1 MAPQAAGDTGRVP
14 ELLVEPSF
22 SLPWPPSVPTALL
35 GHPSPL
41 RCRLTAQP
49 SRTQPL
55 LPGAGLPS
63 RERRLQQ
70 EPYGA
75 GLQRG
80 GKPDGKPEISPAEPQ
95 PHRGPRA
102 ALASHD
108 SGGRTPGAALQ
119 GAGDD
124 AQWMPG
130 APTLWGR
137 GVLPSPPACYGFER
151 GCPGQEQMA
160 AAAGW
165 PGGLRWCQLMAPTT
179 SPGCVPPGP
188 APATGGAQELG
199 PGTPPEREQGRL
211 LPAPC

>member
-22 SLPWPPSVPTALL
+22 LLPWPPSVPTALL

-80 GKPDGKPEISPAEPQ
+80 GSQMGSLKSARLSPSLTGAL
-95 PHRGPRA
+95 GLPR
-102 ALASHD
+102 LRVIRV
-108 SGGRTPGAALQ
+108 GGRQ
-119 GAGDD
+119 G
-124 AQWMPG
+124 QLCRVLETMPN
-130 APTLWGR
+130 
-137 GVLPSPPACYGFER
+137 
-151 GCPGQEQMA
+151 GCP
-160 AAAGW
+160 
-165 PGGLRWCQLMAPTT
+165 
-179 SPGCVPPGP
+179 VPPPCGVV
-188 APATGGAQELG
+188 GCC
-199 PGTPPEREQGRL
+199 PPL
-211 LPAPC
+211 LPAMALSGAARGRSRWQRQRGGRGCCGGAS